1 MPAVVNLYRYPI
13 KGLSPELLTT
23 LSVTSDDGIPHDRE
37 FALALGATVFDAHH
51 PQPLDK
57 SFFLM
62 LRANEQ
68 LAALDVRLDCAT
80 GDVTIR
86 QPAGPSIYA
95 NLLTEDGVERIEGF
109 FSDYVGPA
117 CKGRPKLV
125 HASRHKFTDASV
137 LSPTLMR
144 AVSLINLASVRA
156 LEEKVGVP
164 VNPLRFRGN
173 IYIDGLAPWQELD
186 WVDQQIRIGEVS
198 FRGLARTPRCAAVNV
213 NPETAVRDANLP
225 KAISRHFGHV
235 DLGIYLEV
243 LCNGDLH
250 LGDAVA

>member
-37 FALALGATVFDAHH
+37 FALALGTTVFDPGD

-57 SFFLM
+57 GFFLM

-86 QPAGPSIYA
+86 QPAGPTIYA
-95 NLLTEDGVERIEGF
+95 NLLTEGGAGQIENF
-109 FSDYVGPA
+109 FSDYIGPA

-125 HASRHKFTDASV
+125 HADRHKFTDASV
-137 LSPTLMR
+137 MSPTLMR

-156 LEEKVGVP
+156 LEQKVGAP

-173 IYIDGLAPWQELD
+173 IYIDGLDPWQELD
-186 WVDQQIRIGEVS
+186 WVDREIRIGDVS

-213 NPETAVRDANLP
+213 NPETALRDANLP

-235 DLGIYLEV
+235 DLGIYLQALSDGE
-243 LCNGDLH
+243 LH